1 MTHRMATLSQVETAS
16 AVQEVALL
24 KGTLARATVRTSA
37 RTAVRAT
44 GAAGRSVR
52 WRRADGRAARGLE
65 SVESRIEVRVVARR
79 FERRV

>member
-1 MTHRMATLSQVETAS
+1 M
-16 AVQEVALL
+16 
-24 KGTLARATVRTSA
+24 KGTFARATVRTST

-44 GAAGRSVR
+44 GAAGRSA
-52 WRRADGRAARGLE
+52 RRRRVDGRAVRGLE